1 MRAKILSAISVT
13 TFILTGCSMDSIFD
27 GGMPFTLFC
36 FVVMA
41 ISGYFAFCW
50 KGEN

>member
-1 MRAKILSAISVT
+1 MKRMLSAICMVS
-13 TFILTGCSMDSIFD
+13 FALTGCSMDSFFD
-27 GGMPFTLFC
+27 GSMPFTLFC

-50 KGEN
+50 KGEE